1 MRAKPGPERVVRR
14 SESATLDTQSQN
26 RWAIVLA
33 GGEGKRLRSLTRRL
47 GYDVPKQF
55 CPLLERETL
64 LQLTLRR
71 VALAIDPAQT
81 VTVVTRSH
89 ARFFSPLMAPLTG
102 RDAHRNARQ
111 NLIVQPENRG
121 TAIAIAY
128 AAFRLAEMDPAA
140 SVAVFPSDHWFSDDV
155 ELMRN
160 VERAFALVSEFQELT
175 VALGIAAERPEPG
188 YGWFELGAPILNEA
202 AQLFEVRHFWEKPP
216 AETTRAI
223 WNAGAHR
230 NGFILV
236 SRVSALLSLILK
248 TLPRLHG
255 AFHSIKP
262 VLGTMFEAQTIEAL
276 YRDLPRMEFSQRV
289 LARAPQALAVL
300 AVSNLQWSDL
310 GDPQR
315 VLGLLKRI
323 AQTGQ
328 REQLANAIRALH
340 RRTRRAA

>member
-1 MRAKPGPERVVRR
+1 VRAKPVLERLVRR
-14 SESATLDTQSQN
+14 SESAALDTQSQN

-71 VALAIDPAQT
+71 VALAIDPAQIMT
-81 VTVVTRSH
+81 LVTRSH
-89 ARFFSPLMAPLTG
+89 ARFFAPLMAGLPG
-102 RDAHRNARQ
+102 HDAHCNVWQ
-111 NLIVQPENRG
+111 NLIVQPANRG

-160 VERAFALVSEFQELT
+160 VERAFALVSEFPNLT

-188 YGWFELGAPILNEA
+188 YGWFELGGPILNQA

-216 AETTRAI
+216 AEITRAI

-230 NGFILV
+230 NAFILV
-236 SRVSALLSLILK
+236 ARVSALLSLILK

-289 LARAPQALAVL
+289 LARAPQVLAVL

-323 AQTGQ
+323 AHTGQ